1 MQEEHRQIQ
10 ANRKDGE
17 YLTWSELNKM
27 PFTAKVSSTMIIIIF
42 NIYIYIVLTAY
53 KFWILLSFI
62 QIQVISET
70 LRRATILPWF
80 SRKAAQDF
88 EIDGM
93 TPQIG

>member
-53 KFWILLSFI
+53 KF
-62 QIQVISET
+62 
-70 LRRATILPWF
+70 
-80 SRKAAQDF
+80 
-88 EIDGM
+88 
-93 TPQIG
+93 

>member
-42 NIYIYIVLTAY
+42 NTYIYSVNSLQVLN
-53 KFWILLSFI
+53 SF
-62 QIQVISET
+62 VLHSN
-70 LRRATILPWF
+70 
-80 SRKAAQDF
+80 S
-88 EIDGM
+88 GN
-93 TPQIG
+93 